1 MANEGI
7 FLALGGLFLLS
18 LFRRPGTDAP
28 GAGSA
33 VDWYAGGGSV
43 GDFAADATL
52 RAEEATGPD
61 GRVTTNL
68 TVVPTLEPGSN
79 GGYVKTKEK
88 LPPTE
93 SRRDEDIGTN
103 GIFDAASR
111 PKEIVTGAGNVPVI
125 DQDPRLLP
133 GPLVP
138 AIPEILGRAPLQ
150 APVTILLDYS
160 EDPGIIDV
168 TTAGGM
174 PAVVDALTPLRLTQR
189 VTSKGII
196 RPAGFGVNWDQGFVA
211 RTADTW
217 QAAVAGF
224 DSVREYQEALA
235 VGGA

>member
-7 FLALGGLFLLS
+7 VLALGGLFLLS

-68 TVVPTLEPGSN
+68 TVVPTLEPGAD

-93 SRRDEDIGTN
+93 SRRDEDIGSN
-103 GIFDAASR
+103 GILDAASR
-111 PKEIVTGAGNVPVI
+111 PKEIVTGAGNIPVI
-125 DQDPRLLP
+125 DQAPQ
-133 GPLVP
+133 
-138 AIPEILGRAPLQ
+138 ILRQAPLQ

-168 TTAGGM
+168 IDLRGE
-174 PAVVDALTPLRLTQR
+174 PVVVAAATPLRISQR
-189 VTSKGII
+189 VTSTGAIL
-196 RPAGFGVNWDQGFVA
+196 PAGFGVGGGQGFVA

-217 QAAVAGF
+217 QAALAGF
-224 DSVREYQEALA
+224 DSVREYREA
-235 VGGA
+235 VDQGGW